1 VSSPAAGDWRVI
13 CAGES
18 RLLQTQLDNSA
29 LVGYSVTTMVKVR
42 ARHLKSQTILAAG
55 LYQQSGV
62 SCMACLAQRIAGFQ
76 CMQQTGRCF
85 PP

>member
-1 VSSPAAGDWRVI
+1 MPHRPECVCSK
-13 CAGES
+13 
-18 RLLQTQLDNSA
+18 TQLDGSA
-29 LVGYSVTTMVKVR
+29 FVGYSVATMMKAR

-55 LYQQSGV
+55 LYQQSGG